1 LSQAL
6 ITGIAGF
13 AGSHLAE
20 YLVRHTDCAVAGV
33 IHRQEGRIAHLRDN
47 VALYRVDLRDEAA
60 VAELIAEVRP
70 NLVFHLAAQSFVPIS
85 WQHPWTT
92 FEQNVH
98 GQVNVLQAVA
108 QQKLD
113 ARILVVG
120 SNEEYGLIRPQDLPV
135 DEETPL
141 RPISPYGVS
150 KVAQDL
156 MGWQYYRSYAM
167 SVVRVRPFNHIG
179 PRQGDRFVAPAF
191 ARQIAEAEA
200 GLRAP
205 VLSVGNL
212 SAVRDFTDVR
222 DVVRAYWLALTSGAP
237 GEVYNI
243 GSGQGRSI
251 EALLEELLKQS
262 SVAFTIERD
271 PTRIRPSDVP
281 SSVCDASRLRAAAG
295 WQPEITF
302 EQSLRDVLNDWRER
316 VRQPYSG
323 RAADD

>member
-1 LSQAL
+1 MSQAL

-20 YLVRHTDCAVAGV
+20 YLIRHTDCAVAGT
-33 IHRQEGRIAHLRDN
+33 IHRQDSRVAHLRER

-70 NLVFHLAAQSFVPIS
+70 TLIFHLAAQSFVPIS
-85 WQHPWTT
+85 WQHPWMT
-92 FEQNVH
+92 FQQNVH

-108 QQKLD
+108 QQGLD
-113 ARILVVG
+113 SRVLVVG

-135 DEETPL
+135 DEETALWPT
-141 RPISPYGVS
+141 SPYGVS

-156 MGWQYYRSYAM
+156 MGWQYFRSYGIP
-167 SVVRVRPFNHIG
+167 VVRVRPFNHIG

-200 GLRAP
+200 GLRVAA
-205 VLSVGNL
+205 LRVGNL
-212 SAVRDFTDVR
+212 TAVRDFTDVR
-222 DVVRAYWLALTSGAP
+222 DVVRAYWLALTSGQP

-251 EALLEELLKQS
+251 DELLNGLLALS
-262 SVAFTIERD
+262 SVEFAVEPD
-271 PTRIRPSDVP
+271 PARMRPSDVP
-281 SSVCDASRLRAAAG
+281 VSVCDASKLHAATG
-295 WQPEITF
+295 WQPQISI
-302 EQSLRDVLNDWRER
+302 EQSLHDILNDWRER
-316 VRQPYSG
+316 VRQPRSAG
-323 RAADD
+323 QWEE

>member
-1 LSQAL
+1 MQAL

-20 YLVRHTDCAVAGV
+20 YLIRNTDCAVAGT
-33 IHRQEGRIAHLRDN
+33 IHRQDSRVAHLRDH

-70 NLVFHLAAQSFVPIS
+70 ALVFHLAAQSFVPIS
-85 WQHPWTT
+85 WQHPWMT

-108 QQKLD
+108 QQELD
-113 ARILVVG
+113 ARVLVVG
-120 SNEEYGLIRPQDLPV
+120 SNEEYGLIRPEHLPV

-141 RPISPYGVS
+141 WPASPYGVS

-156 MGWQYYRSYAM
+156 MGWQYFRSYDIP
-167 SVVRVRPFNHIG
+167 VVRVRPFNHIG

-191 ARQIAEAEA
+191 ARQIAEAEVGMREA
-200 GLRAP
+200 TLR
-205 VLSVGNL
+205 VGNL
-212 SAVRDFTDVR
+212 TAVRDFTDVR
-222 DVVRAYWLALTSGAP
+222 DMVRAYWLTLTCGQP

-251 EALLEELLKQS
+251 DDLLGGLLALS
-262 SVAFTIERD
+262 SVEFTVEQD
-271 PTRIRPSDVP
+271 PARMRPSDVP
-281 SSVCDASRLRAAAG
+281 ESVCDASRLRAATG
-295 WQPEITF
+295 WQPEISF
-302 EQSLRDVLNDWRER
+302 EQSLHDILADWRER
-316 VRQPYSG
+316 VRQPRVG
-323 RAADD
+323 WTTEE